1 MRTLTA
7 LLGVL
12 VFTASITGS
21 PRRDGDPLT
30 VTVSEGTSMAI
41 AASPDG
47 TQVALDLQGGLWTV
61 PIAGGPAKRLTDE
74 YGDVRQPSWSP
85 DGRSI
90 AFQSYRDGQWRIWT
104 VAADGTG
111 LKPLT
116 NGPFDDRE
124 PVWSP
129 DGSAIAFSSD
139 RSGNYDL
146 WILTL
151 ADGNARQVTSHAD
164 NDFFPAW
171 SPDGSRLAFVSTR
184 ADAPGV
190 YTISTDGSGE
200 KLEVEARGSVGAP
213 SWSPS
218 GQILFS
224 VVPGTQAL
232 AAGEETR
239 LVLDGQ
245 TVATGEDYHPFRAQ
259 WLSNDEF
266 LYPADGRIKRRTLS
280 GGPGAPVEFTA
291 TLEVVRPDY
300 VRKVRNYDA
309 TTQRALGIVRP
320 TMSPQGDRVAFAA
333 LADLWI
339 APATGGNPVQLTDDS
354 FVDSDPAWSP
364 DGTHLAFTS
373 DRAGSMDI
381 WIRDL
386 GTGTDRRLTT
396 MPDAEMAP
404 AWSADGTMIAFVS
417 NIAYEQGE
425 VYVVPAAGGEP
436 RKVLERT
443 FGVGYPSWSP
453 DGSFLIVAGFKAYS
467 SRYREGM
474 NYYLRVDL
482 DGGEPEVI
490 APQLHLP
497 VGKRAGDGPA
507 LSPDGR
513 HIAYVSNALL
523 YVVPVDPSGRVAGSP
538 RQLTTELADSIS
550 WAGPDRLLYIATD
563 EVRTVSLVDGSTTDV
578 PVNVQWTRHVP
589 PGRVVVHAG
598 RLIDGVADSAR
609 ANVDVIVDGNR
620 ITAINPHGEAFHTGT
635 VVDAGERTVMAGLI
649 ESHGHQLKEHGDL
662 FGRVHLAYGIT
673 SFRNVGAVP
682 YEAVE
687 EKEAIEA
694 GRRVGP
700 RVFTTGYLL
709 DGSRPYYPMASPA
722 PTAAVVDMEV
732 ERARRLDYDMLK
744 TYVRLPD
751 LLQRRAIRG
760 AHQIGIPVSSHE
772 IYPSALSGVDSVEH
786 TGATSRRGYS
796 TKQSLLGRAYDD
808 VIQIVAASG
817 MTMTPTL
824 GLGGFARAAD
834 LDPALLGD
842 PRMRLLQPAWTM
854 EAMAAR
860 AARGGGPARTVPPAW
875 KTVLALHEAGV
886 RLVAGVDSPL
896 TPFASALHVEIEDY
910 VAAGLAPIDAI
921 RTATI
926 NPAVLMGAGQDLGTV
941 EPGKLADMII
951 VDGNPL
957 ADIRDTRRVVTVIKN
972 GVVYEVD
979 ALIASRPGAAD

>member
-1 MRTLTA
+1 MRILTA
-7 LLGVL
+7 LLGIL
-12 VFTASITGS
+12 VFTASMTGS
-21 PRRDGDPLT
+21 ARRDGDPLT

-61 PIAGGPAKRLTDE
+61 PIAGGSAKRLTDE

-85 DGRSI
+85 DGSTI

-104 VAADGTG
+104 IATDGTG
-111 LKPLT
+111 LKPVT

-139 RSGNYDL
+139 RTGNYDL

-151 ADGNARQVTSHAD
+151 ADGNVRQVTSHPD

-184 ADAPGV
+184 PDAPGV
-190 YTISTDGSGE
+190 YTIAVDGSGE
-200 KLEVEARGSVGAP
+200 RLEVQAAGSVGAP

-218 GQILFS
+218 GLILFS
-224 VVPGTQAL
+224 VVPGAQAL
-232 AAGEETR
+232 AAGEQTR
-239 LVLDGQ
+239 LVLNGE
-245 TVATGEDYHPFRAQ
+245 TIATGEDYHPFRAQ

-266 LYPADGRIKRRTLS
+266 LYPADGRIKRLS
-280 GGPGAPVEFTA
+280 LGSGTGAPVEFTA
-291 TLEVVRPDY
+291 TLEIVRPVY
-300 VRKVRNYDA
+300 ARKARNYDA

-320 TMSPQGDRVAFAA
+320 TMSPGGDKVAFAA
-333 LADLWI
+333 LADLWVT
-339 APATGGNPVQLTDDS
+339 PTTGGTPVQLTNDS

-364 DGTHLAFTS
+364 DGTKLAYTS

-386 GTGTDRRLTT
+386 RTNTDRRLTS

-417 NIAYEQGE
+417 NQAYEQGE

-443 FGVGYPSWSP
+443 FGVGYPSWSA

-467 SRYREGM
+467 TRYREGM

-482 DGGEPEVI
+482 NGGEPELI

-550 WAGPDRLLYIATD
+550 WAGPDRILYIATD
-563 EVRTVSLVDGSTTDV
+563 ELRTVSIVDGSSTSIPVDV
-578 PVNVQWTRHVP
+578 RWTRHVP
-589 PGRVVVHAG
+589 SGRVVVHAG
-598 RLIDGVADSAR
+598 RLIDGVSDSAR
-609 ANVDVIVDGNR
+609 ENVDVIVDGNR
-620 ITAINPHGEAFHTGT
+620 ITAIEAHSDALHTGT
-635 VVDAGERTVMAGLI
+635 VVDAGSRTVLAGLI

-673 SFRNVGAVP
+673 SFRNIGAVP

-709 DGSRPYYPMASPA
+709 DGARPYYPMASPA
-722 PTAAVVDMEV
+722 PTAAVIDMEV

-751 LLQRRAIRG
+751 LLQRRAIEG
-760 AHQIGIPVSSHE
+760 AHRIGIPVSSHE

-786 TGATSRRGYS
+786 TSATSRRGYS
-796 TKQSLLGRAYDD
+796 TKQSLLGRAYED
-808 VIQIVAASG
+808 VIQIVSASG
-817 MTMTPTL
+817 MTITPTL
-824 GLGGFARAAD
+824 ALSGYGRAAAQD
-834 LDPALLGD
+834 PSLLDD
-842 PRMRLLQPAWTM
+842 PRMRLLQPAWTG
-854 EAMAAR
+854 EALASR
-860 AARGGGPARTVPPAW
+860 VARGGGAGSAPPSTW
-875 KTVLALHEAGV
+875 KTVLDLHRAGAK
-886 RLVAGVDSPL
+886 LIAGVDSPL
-896 TPFASALHVEIEDY
+896 TPFASALHIEMEDF
-910 VAAGLAPIDAI
+910 VNAGLPPIEAI

-926 NPAVLMGAGQDLGTV
+926 NPAILMGAGRDLGTI
-941 EPGKLADMII
+941 EAGKLADMII

-979 ALIASRPGAAD
+979 ELIAGRPGAAH